1 MTDHVSTSGRA
12 TGLPTE
18 LNYKLLVAASLFAV
32 ALAFVFLDGL
42 VHAVASWERE
52 EFSYGYIVPPL
63 TALLVWHALREMRP
77 QESGGSWWGV
87 GLIVFA
93 AALAIPAKVGGMP
106 TFTFYGFI
114 VALYGLALTLYGWH
128 GMRRLLFPIAYLI
141 FALPLPATLYV
152 NVSTTM
158 QLISSVL
165 GTEALRALG
174 YSVFLNGN
182 IIDLGLFQLQV
193 AEACNGLRYLFP
205 LASFAYL
212 TGYLYRGPVWHRIAL
227 FIAVAPITIV
237 INSARISLTGILVN
251 YKGISAAEG
260 FMHAFEGWV
269 IFVVG
274 LLFLFAFLQVLIWV
288 TGHREAFVMRLD
300 IDKIMPKS
308 GSVPTPVRASS
319 NGLIAATI
327 ALLVSAVTLA
337 NLPEG
342 AHAVPDRKPLAA
354 FPLQLGTWS
363 GREQVLDQI
372 YLDIL
377 QVDDY
382 IVADYSSP
390 DHRAPVNLY
399 VAWYD
404 AQDQRASIHSPEVC
418 IPAGGW
424 EITHF
429 DTRSVAPATVD
440 LPLNVNRAIIVNG
453 VQRQLVYYWFEL
465 RHRQMT
471 SEFTIKLANVWDAIT
486 LGRTDGA
493 LVRLVTPIAVNEDV
507 AEADARLM
515 DFLGESLPTMAD
527 YMPD

>member
-1 MTDHVSTSGRA
+1 MTDHVSNPGRSI
-12 TGLPTE
+12 GLPAS
-18 LNYKLLVAASLFAV
+18 LDNKFLVAACLFAV

-42 VHAVASWERE
+42 IHAVASWERE

-63 TALLVWHALREMRP
+63 TVLLVWHALREMRP
-77 QESGGSWWGV
+77 LQSRGTWWGV
-87 GLIVFA
+87 ALIFLA
-93 AALAIPAKVGGMP
+93 AAITIPAKVGGMP

-114 VALYGLALTLYGWH
+114 VALYGLALTLYGWQ
-128 GMRRLLFPIAYLI
+128 GTRRLLFPIAYLI
-141 FALPLPATLYV
+141 FALPLPSTLYV

-212 TGYLYRGPVWHRIAL
+212 IGYLYRGPAWHRVVL
-227 FIAVAPITIV
+227 FLAVAPITIV

-274 LLFLFAFLQVLIWV
+274 LLFLFAFLQVLIWI

-300 IDKIMPKS
+300 IDKIMPKQ
-308 GSVPTPVRASS
+308 GRLPQPVRASRQ
-319 NGLIAATI
+319 GLMASTI
-327 ALLVSAVTLA
+327 GLLVAAVALA
-337 NLPEG
+337 SLPEG
-342 AHAVPDRKPLAA
+342 ANAVPDRKPLAA
-354 FPLQLGTWS
+354 FPLQMGSWS
-363 GREQVLDQI
+363 GREQSLDQI

-404 AQDQRASIHSPEVC
+404 AQDRRASIHSPAAC

-429 DTRSVAPATVD
+429 DTQTISSLDAQP
-440 LPLNVNRAIIVNG
+440 PLNVNRTIIVNG

-493 LVRLVTPIAVNEDV
+493 LVRLVTPIAANEDD
-507 AEADARLM
+507 AEADARLTA
-515 DFLGESLPTMAD
+515 FLQESLPVMD
-527 YMPD
+527 GYIPD